1 MVKDLRVAGRQ
12 SRTGSDHGRPTAK
25 TARLVG
31 IYRTHRALR
40 AVTWNDARMDA
51 SFWVAVVAVVVS
63 IAAVVVAIVLG
74 VFTVRLA
81 RQANAN
87 GQAQVA
93 AADQQFRAALDQQRE
108 QQHQWEQLQQPNV
121 WADLRPDDGQGGL
134 LMLYVAN
141 SGPTL
146 ARNVR
151 VTFDPPL
158 IPEPRRSDTL
168 VKAQEVLAR
177 GISSLAPGYRYAWS
191 LGGAGVTIPLG
202 PPDGYLVKLDAI
214 GPFGPVPTIEYEL
227 NPLDF
232 YQNLT
237 TPPGTLHSVAVA
249 IREATAQLQ
258 KTYVSVQRRAEE
270 LAADDD

>member
-51 SFWVAVVAVVVS
+51 SFWVAVVALVVS

-121 WADLRPDDGQGGL
+121 WADLRPDDGAGWPVDAVCSQLWPYPRAECPGDVRPTVDSGATQKRHARQG
-134 LMLYVAN
+134 A
-141 SGPTL
+141 
-146 ARNVR
+146 
-151 VTFDPPL
+151 
-158 IPEPRRSDTL
+158 
-168 VKAQEVLAR
+168 
-177 GISSLAPGYRYAWS
+177 
-191 LGGAGVTIPLG
+191 GGAGAR
-202 PPDGYLVKLDAI
+202 DLVSRTGL
-214 GPFGPVPTIEYEL
+214 
-227 NPLDF
+227 
-232 YQNLT
+232 
-237 TPPGTLHSVAVA
+237 SVRMESGRCWSHDPASA
-249 IREATAQLQ
+249 A
-258 KTYVSVQRRAEE
+258 RRK
-270 LAADDD
+270 